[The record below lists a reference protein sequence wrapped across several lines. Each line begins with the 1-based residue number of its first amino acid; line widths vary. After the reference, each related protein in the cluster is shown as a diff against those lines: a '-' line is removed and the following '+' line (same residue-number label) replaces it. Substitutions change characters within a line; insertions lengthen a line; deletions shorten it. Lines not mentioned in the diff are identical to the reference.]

1 MEIFA
6 LGKNIPTYSFGRL
19 FVQGEHCADRI
30 TFVVD
35 KSYGGNDLSECD
47 FCIIGISGEKWEV
60 CQILTPVVCG
70 GKIKLDWTVSN
81 VFTQNSGKLEL
92 ELRVSKDDELILKY
106 DMQPVYVKPALD
118 GENAP
123 LPDVSE
129 QLISDITAAAVQG
142 IENVGAAKSSALSEL
157 QQKMD
162 EFGLE
167 ETEARLDRME
177 ADTAVY
183 LARPEVI
190 ALTREEYE
198 SLTPKADSLY
208 VIVTEG

>member
-35 KSYGGNDLSECD
+35 KSYGGSDLSECD
-47 FCIIGISGEKWEV
+47 FCMIGISGEKWEV
-60 CQILTPVVCG
+60 CQMLTPVVCG

-81 VFTQNSGKLEL
+81 TFTQNSGKLEL
-92 ELRVSKDDELILKY
+92 ELRASKNDELVLKY
-106 DMQPVYVKPALD
+106 DMQPVYVKPALN

-129 QLISDITAAAVQG
+129 QMISDIAAAAAQG
-142 IENVGAAKSSALSEL
+142 VEDVGAAKSSAMSEL

-167 ETEARLDRME
+167 ETGARLDRME

-198 SLTPKADSLY
+198 SLTPKSDSLY